1 MAANVQD
8 AIMLFGDS
16 LTQGGFEQNGF
27 AAKLAHV
34 YNRKMDVLNRGFSG
48 YNTDWAIP
56 VLEQCLAP
64 SALHAHLPAVRLLVI
79 WFGANDAAPLPKAQY
94 VPLARFRANLAAM
107 VGTVRARESPRFDA
121 RTRVLLMTPPPV
133 STPLRARAQ
142 KAKEPPRELDREFGT
157 TQAYAEAV
165 GEVGREL
172 GVPVVDLWGR
182 LYEEAGRDEVGMER
196 FLTDGLHLNEE
207 GYAIV
212 FEELVKTIK
221 EEYPEYHYE
230 NLQSVFAY
238 FDVFANNPDNYAEF
252 AQKRSAFPS
261 ELS

>member
-64 SALHAHLPAVRLLVI
+64 TSTAAHAHLPAVRLLVI
-79 WFGANDAAPLPKAQY
+79 WFGANDAAPPPKAQH
-94 VPLARFRANLAAM
+94 VPLARFRANLEAI

-121 RTRVLLMTPPPV
+121 RTRVVLMTPPPV
-133 STPLRARAQ
+133 STAQRGRAQ
-142 KAKEPPRELDREFGT
+142 RAKEPPRELDRDFEMT
-157 TQAYAEAV
+157 RTYAEAV
-165 GEVGREL
+165 GAVGREL
-172 GVPVVDLWGR
+172 GVPVVDLWGK
-182 LYEEAGRDEVGMER
+182 LYEAAGRDEVGLER
-196 FLTDGLHLNEE
+196 FLTDGLHLNED

-221 EEYPEYHYE
+221 ESYPEYHHD
-230 NLQSVFAY
+230 NLRSVFAY
-238 FDVFANNPDNYAEF
+238 FDTLANNPDNYLEL
-252 AQKRSAFPS
+252 AQKRSAFS
-261 ELS
+261 E